1 MDSTMLIQARKYYE
15 LVKGGEDKKAAALMI
30 VGKKN
35 PKLIEETNEYK
46 TIVSMA
52 AQLEKEELRRDIEKV
67 KKKQIQS
74 YSKLL
79 EDGDKMIDDADGI
92 DQKLKAHRNQRANLG
107 AGVVERAISWDGENR
122 NKGYDDVLEGVV
134 VS

>member
-1 MDSTMLIQARKYYE
+1 MDSTTLIQARKYYE
-15 LVKGGEDKKAAALMI
+15 LVKDGEDKKAAALMI

-52 AQLEKEELRRDIEKV
+52 TQLEKEELKRDIEKV

-79 EDGDKMIDDADGI
+79 EDGDKMIDDANGI
-92 DQKLKAHRNQRANLG
+92 DQKLVAHKNQRANLG
-107 AGVVERAISWDGENR
+107 AGVIERATSWDGEDR

>member
-1 MDSTMLIQARKYYE
+1 MDSTTLIQARKYYE
-15 LVKGGEDKKAAALMI
+15 LVKDGEDKKAAALMI

-52 AQLEKEELRRDIEKV
+52 AQLEKEELKRDIEKV

-79 EDGDKMIDDADGI
+79 EDGDKMIDDANNM
-92 DQKLKAHRNQRANLG
+92 DQKLEAHRNQRANLG
-107 AGVVERAISWDGENR
+107 AGVIERATSWDGEDR